1 MLAGSLER
9 LVDTARALP
18 GERRPARPV
27 QLPSAQVPLAADA
40 EAVDAPAL
48 RRRLGS
54 FLGELASRLEQA
66 LTSALQHAAV
76 AWDTFDEVHVLDAT
90 LRGDAAWI
98 AGAASALERAAD
110 PAQRAIGME
119 VRIAL
124 TSTLG
129 LVHLVERRLASL
141 VRLRVQSG
149 DATLLPG
156 ERPFL
161 DVAAALAEAAR
172 GWA

>member
-27 QLPSAQVPLAADA
+27 QLPGVPAPLAAED
-40 EAVDAPAL
+40 VDAGAL
-48 RRRLGS
+48 RGRLGR
-54 FLGELASRLEQA
+54 FLGELAGRLEQA
-66 LTSALQHAAV
+66 LTGALQHAAV
-76 AWDTFDEVHVLDAT
+76 AWDTFDEVHVLDPT
-90 LRGDAAWI
+90 LRSDAAWI
-98 AGAASALERAAD
+98 AGAASVLERAAD

-149 DATLLPG
+149 DPALLPG